1 MFSEGLKGKGG
12 DHESKAEGKEPF
24 VSDDDDEMQDTS
36 EDQSKLNGSEAL
48 EIQDDPRQQSIT
60 IFPRSSPAE
69 IRSNVPVVIDLKM
82 LQSKF
87 HMRRT
92 DVAHSLKI
100 SVTAFKQACRKLGV
114 NQWPRRQLLVDTGS
128 AKVSCADSDV
138 DGRQALKRERGGGF
152 YRCADGK
159 LEDEAMPSVFQRLQG
174 HPVHQIVGAQ
184 REEGD
189 FESRGL
195 APRAHLRWLLSD
207 KTHTSSNIPSSA
219 SSRVS
224 FEEELTKVAAF
235 PSLRDILGTT
245 GTHTTTATLTASPEH
260 AWAMTCR
267 PAHEEIQGE
276 EKVKLDPHAPLR
288 RPSTD
293 ESALLQNIQVYLS
306 YPPLHDLLQ
315 TCPDK

>member
-1 MFSEGLKGKGG
+1 MKTEKFSERMRGQGG

-24 VSDDDDEMQDTS
+24 FSEDDEMQDTS
-36 EDQSKLNGSEAL
+36 EDQTKLNGTEAL
-48 EIQDDPRQQSIT
+48 EIQDPRQQSIT

-69 IRSNVPVVIDLKM
+69 VRSNVPVVIDLKM
-82 LQSKF
+82 LQSRF

-92 DVAHSLKI
+92 EVAKSLKI

-128 AKVSCADSDV
+128 AKVCCADSDV

-152 YRCADGK
+152 NSFAGGK
-159 LEDEAMPSVFQRLQG
+159 TEDEAMPCVFQRLQG
-174 HPVHQIVGAQ
+174 HPAHQIVGAQ

-189 FESRGL
+189 LESRGL

-245 GTHTTTATLTASPEH
+245 ASPEH
-260 AWAMTCR
+260 AWAMTSR
-267 PAHEEIQGE
+267 PAHEGIQGE
-276 EKVKLDPHAPLR
+276 QKGKLDPHAPLR

-315 TCPDK
+315 TCLDK